1 VLVSFYVN
9 LLTNAFAR
17 KWFNWLSTINKDFK
31 MRIFKF
37 KVTTMENGKI
47 VNHYTEQPSFRA
59 AERVIKAK
67 YPTAVVLCVNMDG

>member
-1 VLVSFYVN
+1 
-9 LLTNAFAR
+9 
-17 KWFNWLSTINKDFK
+17 

-47 VNHYTEQPSFRA
+47 VNHYTKQPSFRA

-67 YPTAVVLCVNMDG
+67 YPSVVVLCVNMAG